1 MPKGS
6 QTVYRYIRGKFLI
19 VMKNGPYN
27 GISGTYDGRH
37 GNCSA
42 SEFRDYIEH
51 LLNLYSKLYQH
62 IKYNDELKDLSDEE
76 IENRIL

>member
-1 MPKGS
+1 
-6 QTVYRYIRGKFLI
+6 
-19 VMKNGPYN
+19 MKNGPYN